1 MSFAEEIAS
10 NLEDDMSD
18 AFYTRLH
25 TPLEVVERLHDH
37 NRTLVEVTMYDI
49 FDQISEE
56 VAMED

>member
-10 NLEDDMSD
+10 NSVDDMSD

-25 TPLEVVERLHDH
+25 APLEVIERLHDH

-49 FDQISEE
+49 FD
-56 VAMED
+56 